1 MNNRNFVMLFL
12 IVIISCSKNSKNI
25 MNNNEPL
32 SNNQDTT
39 KIIVDTASVI
49 KNNQI
54 EEFQK
59 NVIDKGDIYSFNR
72 LAIHYV
78 DKSKYKELQKYALIM
93 ADKYN
98 NGDGYSQ
105 VFECIIAL
113 NNNNE
118 YNDITDFAKINEKAK
133 NEALKYLEKGAS
145 INDINCMSELAEIYR
160 NGIGVEKDIKKAD
173 ELKKKIEKL

>member
-1 MNNRNFVMLFL
+1 MTSL
-12 IVIISCSKNSKNI
+12 ILMINCNKNSKNI
-25 MNNNEPL
+25 MNNNEL
-32 SNNQDTT
+32 FSNNQDTT
-39 KIIVDTASVI
+39 KVIVNTASVI

-133 NEALKYLEKGAS
+133 MEALKYLEKGAS
-145 INDINCMSELAEIYR
+145 IIDINCMSELQEIYR

-173 ELKKKIEKL
+173 DLKKKIKKL